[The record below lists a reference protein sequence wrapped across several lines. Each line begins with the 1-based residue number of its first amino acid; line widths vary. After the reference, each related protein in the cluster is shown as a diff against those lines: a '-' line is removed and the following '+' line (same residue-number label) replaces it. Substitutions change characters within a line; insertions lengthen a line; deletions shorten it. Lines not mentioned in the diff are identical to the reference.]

1 MALKFETRNS
11 PALMSG
17 NVFWRKH
24 TDHFLLFRSNPS
36 AYENYHM
43 TDIIGVALGK
53 KISSRT
59 GISKLELR
67 YRHEQI
73 FSTSLGDELTEPVEI
88 AGTNN
93 SYYNRFKSRDH
104 INLTADHYFQINKLY
119 LNVGFLLQTLDAKF
133 SEAGFYP
140 GIDLSYKMNEN
151 FTFFGAANR
160 TMRLPTFTD
169 LYYVSPTNLGNPDLK
184 PEKAQTF
191 EIGTKYRNEILDG
204 TFSLFYRNGKE
215 TIDWIWQDSVWQSM
229 NITNLDA
236 FGLETGVSLNPN
248 WIRTSSK
255 TIKHLN
261 ISYSYTEL
269 LKSSESYISNYALDN
284 LRHKLVVDLGIQLP
298 LNFYLDIKTSWQDRN
313 GSYLYYSSP
322 SSDPYEIQYDN
333 HLLIDVNAGV
343 KLHRL
348 TLFIDVSNLL
358 NTTYRDIGSVV
369 MPGRWF
375 MAGIKFR

>member
-1 MALKFETRNS
+1 
-11 PALMSG
+11 MSQ
-17 NVFWRKH
+17 
-24 TDHFLLFRSNPS
+24 
-36 AYENYHM
+36 
-43 TDIIGVALGK
+43 
-53 KISSRT
+53 
-59 GISKLELR
+59 R
-67 YRHEQI
+67 Y
-73 FSTSLGDELTEPVEI
+73 
-88 AGTNN
+88 
-93 SYYNRFKSRDH
+93 
-104 INLTADHYFQINKLY
+104 
-119 LNVGFLLQTLDAKF
+119 
-133 SEAGFYP
+133 
-140 GIDLSYKMNEN
+140 
-151 FTFFGAANR
+151 
-160 TMRLPTFTD
+160 
-169 LYYVSPTNLGNPDLK
+169 LGNPDLK